1 MSLLAMT
8 ACHTYTPVESPAVG
22 TVARVTVPVRGTT
35 GGASAAVQAASL
47 EGVVVNAGDT
57 IVLAMPIRR
66 EWGDAQ
72 GVMRIDT
79 VRLLRDQLSAIEAKR
94 PSTGKSVLLG
104 AAIAGGVATLAVI
117 LDIKNGGDQS
127 PVPDDDE
134 FPPGGAVVTLRL
146 ASVLAWLFGGG

>member
-1 MSLLAMT
+1 MCLLAMT
-8 ACHTYTPVESPAVG
+8 ACHTYTHVESPAVG
-22 TVARVTVPVRGTT
+22 TVARVTVPVRGTN
-35 GGASAAVQAASL
+35 GDASAPVQAASL
-47 EGVVVNAGDT
+47 EGVVVSAGDT

-79 VRLLRDQLSAIEAKR
+79 VRLLSDQLSAIEAKG

-104 AAIAGGVATLAVI
+104 AAIAGGVTTLALI

-127 PVPDDDE
+127 PVPDDEE

-146 ASVLAWLFGGG
+146 ASVWAWLVGGG